1 MRQHVPVRS
10 DYKAFRPI
18 TTRWMDNDVYGHV
31 NNVIYYSFFD
41 TAVSGWLIENGIV
54 DYENGDIIGLAVDS
68 QCSYFAPIAFPE
80 VVTGAVRV
88 DRVGSSS
95 VTYAVGI
102 FRGDEDS
109 ASAAGT
115 FTHVYVDRET
125 RRPRPLAQN
134 VREKLEALIVEASG

>member
-1 MRQHVPVRS
+1 MRPEPPVRA
-10 DYKAFRPI
+10 DYKTFRPI

-41 TAVSGWLIENGIV
+41 TVVSGWLVEQGIV
-54 DYENGDIIGLAVDS
+54 DYEHGDTIGLAVDS
-68 QCSYFAPIAFPE
+68 QCSYFAPIQFPE
-80 VVTGAVRV
+80 AVTGGMRV
-88 DRVGSSS
+88 DRLGRSS

-102 FRGDEDS
+102 FRGDQDQ

-125 RRPRPLAQN
+125 RRPKPLGDD
-134 VREKLEALIVEASG
+134 VRARLETVLKPA

>member
-1 MRQHVPVRS
+1 MRPEPPVRA
-10 DYKAFRPI
+10 DYKTFRPI

-41 TAVSGWLIENGIV
+41 TVVSGWLVEQGIV

-68 QCSYFAPIAFPE
+68 QCSYFAPIQFPE
-80 VVTGAVRV
+80 AVTGGMRV
-88 DRVGSSS
+88 DRLGRSS

-102 FRGDEDS
+102 VRGDEDL

-125 RRPRPLAQN
+125 RRPKPLGDD
-134 VREKLEALIVEASG
+134 VRARLETVLKPA